1 MNEKEFSAIVTQSKG
16 IVLSA
21 IEKNLAERFYH
32 AIDDVAQET
41 YLRAY
46 KNLIKDK
53 FRGDSAIE
61 TWLYRIAV
69 NESLRMN
76 QKLKREEDKQKKSIS
91 AFEMEPEKE
100 GSMTEEIAELKNAI
114 PNLPEKYRDVLSLVF
129 EGRSNKEIALKL
141 KIMPG
146 TVKSRIFRGKEM
158 LHKIIKEKTL

>member
-1 MNEKEFSAIVTQSKG
+1 MNEKEFAAIVTDTKG
-16 IVLSA
+16 VVLSA

-46 KNLIKDK
+46 KSLMKEK
-53 FRGDSAIE
+53 FRGDSAIG

-76 QKLKREEDKQKKSIS
+76 QKLKREEEKQKKSIS

-100 GSMTEEIAELKNAI
+100 SMTEEIIELKNAI
-114 PNLPEKYRDVLSLVF
+114 PKLPEKYRDVLSLVF
-129 EGRSNKEIALKL
+129 EGRSNNEIALKL

-146 TVKSRIFRGKEM
+146 TVKSRTFRGKEM
-158 LHKIIKEKTL
+158 LHKLIKEKIS

>member
-1 MNEKEFSAIVTQSKG
+1 MNEKEFAEIVSETKG
-16 IVLSA
+16 VVLSA

-32 AIDDVAQET
+32 AIDDVAQEA

-76 QKLKREEDKQKKSIS
+76 QKLKREEEKQKKSIS
-91 AFEMEPEKE
+91 AFEMEPE
-100 GSMTEEIAELKNAI
+100 EENMAEEMAQLKNAI
-114 PNLPEKYRDVLSLVF
+114 PRLPEKYRDVLNLVF
-129 EGRSNKEIALKL
+129 EGRSINEIALKL

-146 TVKSRIFRGKEM
+146 TVKSRTSRGREM
-158 LHKIIKEKTL
+158 LQKLIRERVS

>member
-1 MNEKEFSAIVTQSKG
+1 MNEKEFSAIVAQTKG
-16 IVLSA
+16 VVLSA

-46 KNLIKDK
+46 NNLIKEK

-76 QKLKREEDKQKKSIS
+76 QKLKREEEKQKRSMA
-91 AFEMEPEKE
+91 AFIAEPEAD
-100 GSMTEEIAELKNAI
+100 SMPEEIAALQKAI
-114 PNLPEKYRDVLSLVF
+114 PLLPEKYRDVLSLVF
-129 EGRSNKEIALKL
+129 EGRSTNEIAFKL

-146 TVKSRIFRGKEM
+146 TVKSRSSRGREM
-158 LHKIIKEKTL
+158 LHKLIREKIS

>member
-100 GSMTEEIAELKNAI
+100 ANMAEEIAELKNAI

>member
-16 IVLSA
+16 VILSA

-91 AFEMEPEKE
+91 AFEMEPENE
-100 GSMTEEIAELKNAI
+100 ENMTEEIAELKNAI

-158 LHKIIKEKTL
+158 LHKIIREKTL

>member
-1 MNEKEFSAIVTQSKG
+1 MNEKEFAAIVTETKG
-16 IVLSA
+16 VVLSA

-46 KNLIKDK
+46 KSLIKEK
-53 FRGDSAIE
+53 FRGDSAMG

-91 AFEMEPEKE
+91 AFEMEPEE
-100 GSMTEEIAELKNAI
+100 ESMTEEIAALKHAI
-114 PNLPEKYRDVLSLVF
+114 PRLPEKYREVLSLVF
-129 EGRSNKEIALKL
+129 EGRSNNEIALRL
-141 KIMPG
+141 RIMPG
-146 TVKSRIFRGKEM
+146 TVKSRTFRGKEM
-158 LHKIIKEKTL
+158 LHKLIREKIS

>member
-46 KNLIKDK
+46 KNLIKNK

-91 AFEMEPEKE
+91 AFEMEPENE
-100 GSMTEEIAELKNAI
+100 ANMAEEIAELKNVI
-114 PNLPEKYRDVLSLVF
+114 PDLPEKYRDVLSLVF

-158 LHKIIKEKTL
+158 LHKIIREKTL